1 MTGMGALIRKELL
14 LLLRDPH
21 GLLLLFVMPAIFVL
35 IMTFAL
41 QNQYSMSR
49 DVTIDFLLVNEDD
62 GGLSR
67 AFARQLGSMAPLNRQ
82 ERDLGWQD
90 MQALARQGEVKFLVR
105 IRPGFQDRLGQRQP
119 AVEVVL
125 APGLSPVFVSV
136 VEARLTELLNRF
148 YLRLRL
154 ATLPGVQSSFE
165 ARASDLMETRS
176 LYDDS
181 GALPSSVQQNV
192 PAWLLFAMFFIAVPL
207 STTLISERQQGTLLR
222 LRSMGVGA
230 GRVLFGKVIP
240 FFLVNLL
247 QVVLM
252 FLIGLYLIPLLG
264 GDRLTLGAHPGGLV
278 LVSVAASLAAVS
290 YALLVA
296 QITRTIEQA
305 TIVSAVFNIIMA
317 ALGGVMV
324 PRFLMPDLMQQV
336 GGYSPMA
343 WGLEGYFDILLR
355 NGTVVDVLPEVGAL
369 LAFAALMLALAVWRY
384 RRVGPEQG

>member
-67 AFARQLGSMAPLNRQ
+67 AFARQLGNMSPLNRQ

-264 GDRLTLGAHPGGLV
+264 GDRLTLGAHPAGLV

>member
-1 MTGMGALIRKELL
+1 MVGMGALIRKELL

-67 AFARQLGSMAPLNRQ
+67 AFARQLSSMAPLNRQ
-82 ERDLGWQD
+82 QRDLGWQE

-105 IRPGFQDRLGQRQP
+105 IRPGFQDRLGKRQP

-264 GDRLTLGAHPGGLV
+264 GDRLTLGAHPAGLV

-384 RRVGPEQG
+384 RRVGPQQG